1 MKKKLFCLAALMLT
15 LSLLCIPALAAL
27 DYGVIY
33 DETESL
39 GSDTLTLL
47 GETTLPMASEQLG
60 IEMRVDVLTVMT
72 SDTIEDAAGS
82 VYHKFGY
89 GLGDER
95 RGVTLTILM
104 EPVESGYAMAPGN
117 WCIYVG
123 GSDESLTGSDLR
135 DTVTAAVAPYM
146 ADRAWNG
153 DDLTMSATAL
163 TQAAEAMVSS
173 VTNYFADFAG
183 EEAAP
188 EPSEPAEPTEP
199 AEPAEPSE
207 EISMNYVLDLA
218 GLLSFDEWK
227 ALEKRAAELSAQ
239 HGCGI
244 YTVTVENYADYGAD
258 IESVI
263 EDAYHQLELGEG
275 SGRDGIVLMLSMADR
290 SFATFVCGEQAERAF
305 SDYGL
310 KQLEPVFLDRFAEND
325 WYGGFADYLQT
336 CSTYLALAER
346 GTPVQASPWGNVA
359 IAVVIAVVI
368 ALVVCLILKGKMK
381 SVRRKTEANTYM
393 TAAGLHLTER
403 QDLYT
408 YTTESRR
415 KLESKSSG
423 DSERFSGSSGGHGR
437 SGSF

>member
-15 LSLLCIPALAAL
+15 LSLLCIPALAAS

-95 RGVTLTILM
+95 RGVTLTIYM
-104 EPVESGYAMAPGN
+104 EPVGSTYAMAPGN

-123 GSDESLTGSDLR
+123 GYDESFTGGPLR
-135 DTVTAAVAPYM
+135 DAVTAAVEPYM
-146 ADRAWNG
+146 ADQAWNG

-163 TQAAEAMVSS
+163 TQATEAMLHS
-173 VTNYFADFAG
+173 VTDYLLVEDPDSG
-183 EEAAP
+183 DP
-188 EPSEPAEPTEP
+188 VPVEPVDTEP
-199 AEPAEPSE
+199 VEDFSV
-207 EISMNYVLDLA
+207 NYVLDMA
-218 GLLSFDEWK
+218 GLLDYDQWK
-227 ALEKRAAELSAQ
+227 TLENRAAEIAAQ
-239 HGCGI
+239 YGCGV
-244 YTVTVENYADYGAD
+244 YAVTVENYADYGAD
-258 IESVI
+258 IGSVI

-275 SGRDGIVLMLSMADR
+275 SGRDGVLLMLSMEDR
-290 SFATFVCGEQAERAF
+290 DFATFVYGEQAEYAF
-305 SDYGL
+305 NDYGL
-310 KQLEPVFLDRFAEND
+310 NQLKDCFLDNFADND
-325 WYGGFADYLQT
+325 WCGGFADYLQA
-336 CSTYLALAER
+336 CGSYLALAER
-346 GTPVQASPWGNVA
+346 GTPVQASPWGRVA
-359 IAVVIAVVI
+359 IAVVIALLI

-393 TAAGLHLTER
+393 TTAGLHLTER

-423 DSERFSGSSGGHGR
+423 DSERFSGSGGGHGR